1 MRRAI
6 CLGVVLI
13 AGCPGKDRPPPKT
26 PDSPP
31 SAATCDDVR
40 ATAVRLN
47 VISEV
52 ERPPPSFVFAQEAAP
67 EEEDPGAIWYDEC
80 VRFAWSQGQI
90 DCFTTAADDD
100 TARACAQGSAPVAAQ
115 DPSCVAAAEQ
125 SAIRLA
131 NDAGVAEPAR
141 SELMADGRA
150 AILEACHEARF
161 TDDMLECLSDPE
173 IVDDFGVCGM
183 IGGEDWERIVGA
195 LEARGFS
202 R

>member
-1 MRRAI
+1 MRCAL

-13 AGCPGKDRPPPKT
+13 AGCPGKNTAPPADPAPKT
-26 PDSPP
+26 
-31 SAATCDDVR
+31 ATCDDVR

-47 VISEV
+47 VVSEV
-52 ERPPPSFVFAQEAAP
+52 ERPPPSFLFAQEAAP

-80 VRFAWSQGQI
+80 VRFEWSQAKI
-90 DCFTTAADDD
+90 VCFTGASDDD
-100 TARACAQGSAPVAAQ
+100 AARACAQGEAPVAAA
-115 DPSCVAAAEQ
+115 DPSCVAAADQ

-150 AILEACHEARF
+150 AILEACNEARF
-161 TDDMLECLSDPE
+161 TDDMLECLIDPE
-173 IVDDFGVCGM
+173 VVDDFGVCGVL
-183 IGGEDWERIVGA
+183 GGEDWDRIVRS